1 MNQQESFKQIDEFK
15 RGMQDLI
22 VDTTSVSFVDGVNGR
37 LYYRGINIAELAAHA
52 TFEETAWLLLSGKL
66 PTKSKLEGFQWGLRN
81 MSRTQEKVLRI
92 IEEMPQL
99 SPPLLVLQTGL
110 AALACIDRS
119 EDYLEE
125 ENYIEKV
132 MRIIAQSPVVL
143 SAAYRHYLGVPLL
156 EPRSDLSFVENFI
169 YMLFGKIPTKNQ
181 TRCMEIALIIQMD
194 HGFNSSTFTARSVAS
209 TLTNFYSAT
218 SAAVGALSGSLHG
231 GASEL
236 VVEMLNNAKNSNDI
250 EKYTRDL
257 LKSGSKIMGM
267 GHRVYKTIDPRAI
280 IFRDLLSQLTNKD
293 EKDSDLKL
301 LTRIELEARKYFE
314 EKMMPVFANVDFWSG
329 AVYKKLGIHPILYPS
344 LFAAA
349 RMVGWC
355 AHILELRQNNK
366 LYRPSSKY
374 VGEINVPY
382 IPLDQRSY

>member
-1 MNQQESFKQIDEFK
+1 MNQQDSFKQSDEFK
-15 RGMQDLI
+15 RGMQDII

-37 LYYRGINIAELAAHA
+37 LFYRGINIAELAAHA

-92 IEEMPQL
+92 IEEMPQH
-99 SPPLLVLQTGL
+99 SHPLFVLQTGL
-110 AALACIDRS
+110 SALACIDRS
-119 EDYLEE
+119 EEYLEE
-125 ENYIEKV
+125 DNYIENV
-132 MRIIAQSPVVL
+132 MRIIAQSPVIL

-194 HGFNSSTFTARSVAS
+194 HGFNSSTFTARAVAS

-236 VVEMLNNAKNSNDI
+236 VVEMLKNAKNSNDI

-257 LKSGSKIMGM
+257 LHSGAKIMGM

-280 IFRDLLSQLTNKD
+280 IFRDLLTQLTSKD
-293 EKDSDLKL
+293 EKESDLKL
-301 LTRIELEARKYFE
+301 LTRIEIEARKYFE

-329 AVYKKLGIHPILYPS
+329 AVYKKLGIHPILYPAI
-344 LFAAA
+344 FAAA

-366 LYRPSSKY
+366 LYRPTSHY
-374 VGEINVPY
+374 IGEVNIPY
-382 IPLDQRSY
+382 IPLEQR